1 MKYFDLHCDTISVCS
16 NNKVS
21 LFRNSLQL
29 SIERGTEIADW
40 VQVYAIWMDDEL
52 NDEAAYSYFNK
63 IYHDFL
69 TEMKQGEKEI
79 AFCTSSKEAEQNLER
94 KKRVAYLS
102 IEGSRALGGKLER
115 VKEFYDKGVRL
126 MTLTWNGRAAV
137 ADGCML
143 EEPGG
148 VTSFGREVVTLMNE
162 VGMIVDVSH
171 LAEQGFWDVASMS
184 QKPFIATHSNSK
196 AICNHPRNLTDE
208 QFKVIVERK
217 GLVGMNFYPLFIN
230 GTYEAEIEEL
240 LPHIDHFLALGGEDI
255 IAMGSDFDGA
265 KMSIHMEGI
274 QDVTYLYQLLVKRYG
289 QERADKFYFEN
300 AWRFFVNNL

>member
-29 SIERGTEIADW
+29 SIERGAEIADW

-63 IYHDFL
+63 VYHDFL

-148 VTSFGREVVTLMNE
+148 LTSFGREVITLMNE

-265 KMSIHMEGI
+265 KMSTHMEGI

-300 AWRFFVNNL
+300 AWRFFENNL